1 MQTKYLQSSTEK
13 SLSLQSQN
21 KMKSVRLLLK
31 FSVRHLIRQ
40 GWQTILLVI
49 GILLG
54 VAVVI
59 AIDYANESAKKA
71 ISLSS
76 QSITGKATH
85 QILAS
90 GAGIPED
97 FFSKMV
103 RNGIFEEAT
112 PVVEGYVKV
121 SEFDQ
126 QPILILGIDP
136 ILDYPFRQY
145 YGNED
150 DQLSRLVAIISEPN
164 TGIISQ
170 DLAEEFGLSLGD
182 EINYV
187 FEGKPGKIKIV
198 GLITSDK
205 PIVRE
210 TLKGLIIVDISTAQ
224 VAFNKLGLIDRIE
237 LIIHDSKQENKVKNN
252 LIPGLIIRSTAEQNQ
267 QLNNMIGA
275 FQLNLTALSLL
286 ALVVGGFLI
295 YNSMTF
301 SVVQRREL
309 IGLYRSL
316 GFYRSEIFFMIIFEA
331 LVIGIIGTFF
341 GILAG
346 IALGSETVNLIL
358 QTINDLY
365 YVTTV
370 KSVSIPMDSVFKG
383 ALLGIIATILVS
395 VPPAIE
401 AMQVTPRT
409 AKIRSGYEEK
419 VRKNLLLLS
428 ILGIFLFITSYF
440 LLFSP
445 SFQNLWWA
453 FLATL
458 LVVIGFSIF
467 AALGLFLILP
477 GLSKILKKYFGL
489 IPGMAAREL
498 YRSLSRT
505 AVAVASLMVAV
516 SVTIGMSMMINSFR
530 YTVSI
535 WLKETLAGDIYISVP
550 NQFSNRSSA
559 FIDQEIVKTI
569 YDYPDINKID
579 SLLTIN
585 GISEYGDLQINVIT
599 NDEIAYERIF
609 TKISTPVED
618 VWANL
623 EKGKILIAE
632 PLAQRFNLD
641 VNDMLGLE
649 TPAGKV
655 DFEIIGIFSDYT
667 SSQGYIM
674 MARNVFEK
682 YWDIDGITAISIN
695 LIEDKDIHIA
705 LRELKSSVSQE
716 NQQLLIRSNQSL
728 RDDVLVVFDRTFAI
742 TNALR
747 YIATLVSFIGILS
760 ATLIILLDRKREF
773 GMLKAIGF
781 RQKELNQLVLIET
794 GLMGFFA
801 GIFAIPTG
809 IVISLILVF
818 VINLRS
824 FGWTIQFYLDF
835 WSIAQGVIIAM
846 LAAFIAAIYPLRRL
860 HKLKPIMVMRDE

>member
-1 MQTKYLQSSTEK
+1 
-13 SLSLQSQN
+13 
-21 KMKSVRLLLK
+21 MKSVRLLLK

-59 AIDYANESAKKA
+59 AIDYANESSKKA

-90 GAGIPED
+90 GSGIPED
-97 FFSKMV
+97 YFTEMMRTGVFK
-103 RNGIFEEAT
+103 EAT
-112 PVVEGYVKV
+112 PVIEGYVNV

-126 QPILILGIDP
+126 QAILILGIDP
-136 ILDYPFRQY
+136 ILDFPFRQY
-145 YGNED
+145 YGSED
-150 DQLSRLVAIISEPN
+150 DQLSKLVAIISEPGS
-164 TGIISQ
+164 GIIAK
-170 DLAEEFGLSLGD
+170 DLAEEFDLSLGD
-182 EINYV
+182 EINYI

-198 GLITSDK
+198 GLIASDE

-210 TLKGLIIVDISTAQ
+210 SLKGLIIVDIATAQ
-224 VAFNKLGLIDRIE
+224 TAFNKIGFLDRIE
-237 LIIHDSKQENKVKNN
+237 LIIHNTTQEEIIENN
-252 LIPGLIIRSTAEQNQ
+252 LPPGLIIRSTAEQNQ
-267 QLNNMIGA
+267 QLNNMVGA

-295 YNSMTF
+295 YNTMTF
-301 SVVQRREL
+301 SVIQRREL

-316 GFYRSEIFFMIIFEA
+316 GFYRSEIFFMILFEA
-331 LVIGIIGTFF
+331 LIIGIIGTFF
-341 GILAG
+341 GVIVG
-346 IALGSETVNLIL
+346 IALGSQTVNLIL

-370 KSVSIPMDSVFKG
+370 KSVTIPMESVVKG
-383 ALLGIIATILVS
+383 IVLGIFATILVS
-395 VPPAIE
+395 IPPAIE

-428 ILGIFLFITSYF
+428 ILGIILFIISYF

-445 SFQNLWWA
+445 YFKNLWWA

-477 GLSKILKKYFGL
+477 GLSKILKRYFGL
-489 IPGMAAREL
+489 IPGIAAREL

-505 AVAVASLMVAV
+505 AVAVSSLMVAV

-535 WLKETLAGDIYISVP
+535 WLQETLAGDIYISVP

-559 FIDQEIVKTI
+559 FIDHEIVKI
-569 YDYPDINKID
+569 VYDYPDIKSID

-585 GISEYGDLQINVIT
+585 GISDFGDLQINVIT
-599 NDEIAYERIF
+599 NDKIAYERIF
-609 TKISTPVED
+609 TKTVEPVEEIWTD
-618 VWANL
+618 L
-623 EKGKILIAE
+623 ELGKILIAE
-632 PLAQRFNLD
+632 PLAQRFNLE
-641 VNDMLGLE
+641 VQEMLPIE

-674 MARNVFEK
+674 MTRSVFEK
-682 YWDIDGITAISIN
+682 YWDNQEVTAISIN
-695 LIEDKDIHIA
+695 LNENKDINVA
-705 LRELKSSVSQE
+705 LKELKSQLSQI
-716 NQQLLIRSNQSL
+716 NQELLIRSNQSL
-728 RDDVLVVFDRTFAI
+728 RNDVLVVFDRTFAI

-747 YIATLVSFIGILS
+747 FIATLVSFIGILS

-781 RQKELNQLVLIET
+781 RQKELNQLVLTET

-835 WSIAQGVIIAM
+835 WSIMQGVIIAM
-846 LAAFIAAIYPLRRL
+846 LAAFVAAIYPLRRL
-860 HKLKPIMVMRDE
+860 SQLKPIMVMRDE

>member
-1 MQTKYLQSSTEK
+1 
-13 SLSLQSQN
+13 
-21 KMKSVRLLLK
+21 MKSVRLLLK
-31 FSVRHLIRQ
+31 FSVRHLVRQ
-40 GWQTILLVI
+40 GWQTILIII

-59 AIDYANESAKKA
+59 AIDFANESSKKA
-71 ISLSS
+71 IALSS

-85 QILAS
+85 QIMAS
-90 GAGIPED
+90 GTGIPEKY
-97 FFSKMV
+97 FSEMM
-103 RNGIFEEAT
+103 RNGVFDQAS
-112 PVVEGYVKV
+112 PVIEGYVNV
-121 SEFDQ
+121 TEFNKQ
-126 QPILILGIDP
+126 AILILGIDP
-136 ILDYPFRQY
+136 ILDFPFRNY

-150 DQLSRLVAIISEPN
+150 DQLNQLFTIISEPN
-164 TGIISQ
+164 SGIIAK
-170 DLAEEFGLSLGD
+170 DLADEFNLSLGD

-187 FEGKPGKIKIV
+187 FEGKPGYLKIV
-198 GLITSDK
+198 GLISSDE
-205 PIVRE
+205 PIVGE
-210 TLKGLIIVDISTAQ
+210 SLKGLIIVDISTAQ
-224 VAFNKLGLIDRIE
+224 SAFNKIGFLDKVE
-237 LIIHDSKQENKVKNN
+237 LIINDSKQEE
-252 LIPGLIIRSTAEQNQ
+252 LIAKKLFPGLVIQSISEQNQ
-267 QLNNMIGA
+267 QLNNMVGA

-295 YNSMTF
+295 YNTMTF

-316 GFYRSEIFFMIIFEA
+316 GFYRSEIFFMIVFEA
-331 LVIGIIGTFF
+331 LVIGIIGTFLGVIV
-341 GILAG
+341 GIF
-346 IALGSETVNLIL
+346 LGNGTVNLIL

-370 KSVSIPMDSVFKG
+370 RSASIPIESVIKGAVLGIFATMIVSI
-383 ALLGIIATILVS
+383 
-395 VPPAIE
+395 PPAIE

-409 AKIRSGYEEK
+409 AKIRSGYEEI
-419 VRKNLLLLS
+419 VRKNLMLFP
-428 ILGIFLFITSYF
+428 ILGILLFLVSYF

-445 SFQNLWWA
+445 IFQNLWWA
-453 FLATL
+453 FGATL
-458 LVVIGFSIF
+458 LVVVGFSIF

-477 GLSKILKKYFGL
+477 GLSRFLKKYIGL

-505 AVAVASLMVAV
+505 AIAVSSLMVAV

-559 FIDQEIVKTI
+559 FIDDEIINNI
-569 YDYPDINKID
+569 YAYPGIERID
-579 SLLTIN
+579 TLLTIN
-585 GISEYGDLQINVIT
+585 GISEFGDIQINVIT

-609 TKISTPVED
+609 TETGATIEEIWSL
-618 VWANL
+618 L
-623 EKGKILIAE
+623 ESGQILMAE
-632 PLAQRFNLD
+632 PLAQRFNLE
-641 VNDMLGLE
+641 VNQYIPVE
-649 TPAGKV
+649 TSAGKI
-655 DFEIIGIFSDYT
+655 DFEIIGIFTDYT

-674 MARNVFEK
+674 MARSVFDN
-682 YWDIDGITAISIN
+682 YWDNQQVTAVSIN
-695 LIEDKDIHIA
+695 VNENKDINIA
-705 LRELKSSVSQE
+705 VRELKSRLSQK
-716 NQQLLIRSNQSL
+716 NQELLIRSNQSL
-728 RDDVLVVFDRTFAI
+728 REDVLVVFDRTFAI

-747 YIATLVSFIGILS
+747 FIATLVSFIGILS

-781 RQKELNQLVLIET
+781 RQKELNQLVLTET

-809 IVISLILVF
+809 IVISLILVY

-835 WSIAQGVIIAM
+835 WSIIQGVIIAM
-846 LAAFIAAIYPLRRL
+846 LAAFIAAVYPLIRL
-860 HKLKPIMVMRDE
+860 NQLKPIMVIRNE

>member
-1 MQTKYLQSSTEK
+1 MARL
-13 SLSLQSQN
+13 LSLLSHK
-21 KMKSVRLLLK
+21 KMRSVKLLLK
-31 FSVRHLIRQ
+31 FSLRHLKRQ
-40 GWQTILLVI
+40 GWQTVLLVI

-59 AIDYANESAKKA
+59 AIDYANESSKKA

-90 GAGIPED
+90 GSGIPEAY
-97 FFSKMV
+97 FTNMMRTGVFK
-103 RNGIFEEAT
+103 EAS
-112 PVVEGYVKV
+112 PVIEGYVKV
-121 SEFDQ
+121 REFDQ
-126 QPILILGIDP
+126 QAILILGIDP

-145 YGNED
+145 YGSED
-150 DQLSRLVAIISEPN
+150 NQLSQLVAIISEPN
-164 TGIISQ
+164 SGIIAK
-170 DLAEEFGLSLGD
+170 DLAEEFDIKLGD

-198 GLITSDK
+198 GLIASDE

-210 TLKGLIIVDISTAQ
+210 SLKGLIIVDIATAQ
-224 VAFNKLGLIDRIE
+224 TAFNKIGVLDRIE
-237 LIIHDSKQENKVKNN
+237 LIIHDANQEEIIKND
-252 LIPGLIIRSTAEQNQ
+252 LIPGLTIRSTAEQNQ
-267 QLNNMIGA
+267 QLNNMVGA

-295 YNSMTF
+295 YNTMTF
-301 SVVQRREL
+301 SVIQRREL

-316 GFYRSEIFFMIIFEA
+316 GFYRFEIFFMILFEA
-331 LVIGIIGTFF
+331 LIIGIIGTFF
-341 GILAG
+341 GVIVG
-346 IALGSETVNLIL
+346 IALGSQTVNLIL

-370 KSVSIPMDSVFKG
+370 KSVTIPIESVFKG
-383 ALLGIIATILVS
+383 ILLGIFATIIVS
-395 VPPAIE
+395 IPPAIE

-419 VRKNLLLLS
+419 VRKNLQLLS
-428 ILGIFLFITSYF
+428 ILGVFLFILSYF

-445 SFQNLWWA
+445 YFQNLWWA

-477 GLSKILKKYFGL
+477 GLSKILKKRFGL

-505 AVAVASLMVAV
+505 AVAVSSLMVAV
-516 SVTIGMSMMINSFR
+516 SVTIGMAMMINSFR

-559 FIDQEIVKTI
+559 YIDLEIVKII
-569 YDYPDINKID
+569 YDYPDIKKID

-585 GISEYGDLQINVIT
+585 GISDFGDIQINVVT
-599 NDEIAYERIF
+599 NDNIAYERMF
-609 TKISTPVED
+609 TKTAQPVEET
-618 VWANL
+618 WANL
-623 EKGKILIAE
+623 ELGQILIAE
-632 PLAQRFNLD
+632 PLAQRFNLE
-641 VNDMLGLE
+641 VNDMLPIE

-655 DFEIIGIFSDYT
+655 NFKIIGIFSDYT

-674 MARNVFEK
+674 MTRSVFEK
-682 YWDIDGITAISIN
+682 YWDNQEVTAISIN
-695 LIEDKDIHIA
+695 LNENKDINVA
-705 LRELKSSVSQE
+705 LKELKLRLNQKNQE
-716 NQQLLIRSNQSL
+716 LLIRSNQSL
-728 RDDVLVVFDRTFAI
+728 RNDVLVVFDRTFAI

-747 YIATLVSFIGILS
+747 FIATLVSFIGILS

-781 RQKELNQLVLIET
+781 RQKELNQLVLTET

-824 FGWTIQFYLDF
+824 FGWTIQFYIDF
-835 WSIAQGVIIAM
+835 WSIIQGVIIAM
-846 LAAFIAAIYPLRRL
+846 LAAFIAAIYPLRKL
-860 HKLKPIMVMRDE
+860 NKLKPIMVMRDE